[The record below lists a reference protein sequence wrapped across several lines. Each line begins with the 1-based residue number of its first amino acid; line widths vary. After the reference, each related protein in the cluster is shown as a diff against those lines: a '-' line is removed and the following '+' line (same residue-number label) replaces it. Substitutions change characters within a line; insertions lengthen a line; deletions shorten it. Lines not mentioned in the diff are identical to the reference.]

1 MPTYLSNCLYAWK
14 DEYLEQRSKPVMRKH
29 IFDENLFSA
38 LKIAIQK
45 LNDQEGRQ
53 VFFRP
58 ARGAWRVCAGKLR
71 K

>member
-1 MPTYLSNCLYAWK
+1 
-14 DEYLEQRSKPVMRKH
+14 MRKH
-29 IFDENLFSA
+29 ISDENLFSA

>member
-1 MPTYLSNCLYAWK
+1 
-14 DEYLEQRSKPVMRKH
+14 MRKH
-29 IFDENLFSA
+29 IVDVNLISA

-53 VFFRP
+53 VLFLS
-58 ARGAWRVCAGKLR
+58 GALRVCAGKLR

>member
-1 MPTYLSNCLYAWK
+1 MPEKTNIYNNVISQSC
-14 DEYLEQRSKPVMRKH
+14 
-29 IFDENLFSA
+29 ENISLMKISFSA

>member
-1 MPTYLSNCLYAWK
+1 
-14 DEYLEQRSKPVMRKH
+14 MRKH

-45 LNDQEGRQ
+45 LNDQEGHQ
-53 VFFRP
+53 VFFRL

>member
-1 MPTYLSNCLYAWK
+1 MWK
-14 DEYLEQRSKPVMRKH
+14 LIV
-29 IFDENLFSA
+29 DENLFSA

-58 ARGAWRVCAGKLR
+58 ACGAWSVCAGNYANNTSNV
-71 K
+71 

>member
-1 MPTYLSNCLYAWK
+1 
-14 DEYLEQRSKPVMRKH
+14 MRKQ
-29 IFDENLFSA
+29 IVDETLFSA

-53 VFFRP
+53 VFFCP